1 MLESMD
7 LLEVSP
13 QTVYASVHAVM
24 TLLLAAEGMSHNDY
38 QKRELFSVNALS
50 KSLKSIRQY
59 FTSRHSGK

>member
-13 QTVYASVHAVM
+13 QTIVASVHAVM
-24 TLLLAAEGMSHNDY
+24 TLLLAAEGMSHNDC